1 MHPIPEGFHT
11 ITPTI
16 TVEGAADAIELYKQ
30 AFDAQELH
38 RLNCPKT
45 GRIVHAG
52 LKIGTSMIFI
62 GDNIAE
68 LGCAKSENLK
78 FYLYVP
84 NADKAFEKAKKAGL
98 IEKMPVEDQF
108 WGDRMGALTDKF
120 GVSWTVAHFVKQ
132 VSQDEMEKALKQM
145 VEKMAA

>member
-16 TVEGAADAIELYKQ
+16 IVEGAAEAIELYKK
-30 AFDAQELH
+30 AFDAQEIH

-45 GRIVHAG
+45 GRVVHAG
-52 LKIGTSMIFI
+52 LKIGTSMVFI
-62 GDNIAE
+62 GDNIQE
-68 LGCAKSENLK
+68 MGCVPSENLK

-84 NADKAFEKAKKAGL
+84 NADKAFEKAKNAGL
-98 IEKMPVEDQF
+98 SEKMPVDDQF

-120 GVSWTVAHFVKQ
+120 GISWTVAHFVKQ
-132 VSQDEMEKALKQM
+132 VSKEDMEKALKDM
-145 VEKMAA
+145 VDKMAA